1 MSKRASKTKTEIR
14 QEQIAQAALALVS
27 RHGLRRLN
35 VAGLARQVGVVPS
48 ALYRHYQSKEDVLEA
63 VLDLIS
69 RRLLENVQA
78 VRQESADPLECL
90 HRLLSRH
97 VQLICDNVAIPRVIF
112 SEEIF
117 SGYPRRRRRVYQII
131 QGYLKK
137 VQELIREGQ
146 LQGRIRPDLAPDTGS
161 VMFLGL
167 VQPAAI
173 LGLMSNGAFDVAGHA
188 EEAWR
193 LFSGML
199 QAGKEGRRQNYRMSI
214 SAHTGQGTTK
224 RTTDKYK

>member
-1 MSKRASKTKTEIR
+1 MRAPRTKTRIR

-27 RHGLRRLN
+27 RYGLRRLN
-35 VAGLARQVGVVPS
+35 VAGLARKVGVVPS
-48 ALYRHYQSKEDVLEA
+48 ALYRHYQSKEAVLEA

-97 VQLICDNVAIPRVIF
+97 VQLIRENVAIPRVIF

-117 SGYPRRRRRVYQII
+117 SGHPRRRQRVHQII
-131 QGYLKK
+131 QDYLEK

-146 LQGRIRPDLAPDTGS
+146 LQGCIRLDLSPDTGS

-173 LGLMSNGAFDVAGHA
+173 LRLMSNGAFD
-188 EEAWR
+188 
-193 LFSGML
+193 
-199 QAGKEGRRQNYRMSI
+199 N
-214 SAHTGQGTTK
+214 
-224 RTTDKYK
+224 

>member
-1 MSKRASKTKTEIR
+1 MSMRAPKTKTKIR
-14 QEQIAQAALALVS
+14 QEQIAQAALVLIS
-27 RHGLRRLN
+27 RRGLRRLN
-35 VAGLARQVGVVPS
+35 VANLARQVGVVPS

-69 RRLLENVQA
+69 RRLLANVQA
-78 VRQESADPLECL
+78 VRQEGADPLECL

-117 SGYPRRRRRVYQII
+117 SGHPRRRRRGYQII
-131 QGYLKK
+131 QGYLEK

-146 LQGRIRPDLAPDTGS
+146 LQGRIRPDLAPATGS

-173 LGLMSNGAFDVAGHA
+173 LRLMSNGAFDLAAHA

-199 QAGKEGRRQNYRMSI
+199 QAGKDGRRTRMSI
-214 SAHTGQGTTK
+214 STRSGQGTK
-224 RTTDKYK
+224 KQATDKYK

>member
-1 MSKRASKTKTEIR
+1 MRAPRTKTKIR
-14 QEQIAQAALALVS
+14 QEQIAQAALELVT
-27 RHGLRRLN
+27 RHGLKRLN

-48 ALYRHYQSKEDVLEA
+48 ALYRHYQSKEEVLEI

-69 RRLLENVQA
+69 RRLVENVQA
-78 VRQESADPLECL
+78 VRKESADPLECL

-97 VQLICDNVAIPRVIF
+97 VQLIHDNVVIPRVIF

-117 SGYPRRRRRVYQII
+117 GDHPRRRQRMHQII
-131 QGYLKK
+131 RGYLKK
-137 VQELIREGQ
+137 VHELIREGQ
-146 LQGRIRPDLAPDTGS
+146 CQGRIRPDLAPDAGS

-167 VQPAAI
+167 LQPAVI
-173 LGLMSNGAFDVAGHA
+173 LWLMSNGAFDVVAHA

-199 QAGKEGRRQNYRMSI
+199 QAGRDGGVTRARI
-214 SAHTGQGTTK
+214 SASSRQAAK
-224 RTTDKYK
+224 RRATYKYK

>member
-1 MSKRASKTKTEIR
+1 MKMSMRAPKTKTEIR
-14 QEQIAQAALALVS
+14 QEQIAQAALVLVS

-48 ALYRHYQSKEDVLEA
+48 ALYRHYRSKEAVLEA

-69 RRLLENVQA
+69 CRLLENVQA
-78 VRQESADPLECL
+78 VRQESSDPLECL

-97 VQLICDNVAIPRVIF
+97 VQLIRDNVAIPRVIF

-117 SGYPRRRRRVYQII
+117 SGHQRQRVRQIM
-131 QGYLKK
+131 QGYLEQ

-146 LQGRIRPDLAPDTGS
+146 LQGRIRLDLAPDTGS

-167 VQPAAI
+167 VQPAVI
-173 LGLMSNGAFDVAGHA
+173 LWLMSDGAFDVAGHA
-188 EEAWR
+188 EKAWR

-199 QAGKEGRRQNYRMSI
+199 RAGRDGGRTRVRISTHVAQAAK
-214 SAHTGQGTTK
+214 K
-224 RTTDKYK
+224 RTTDKRK

>member
-1 MSKRASKTKTEIR
+1 MRAPKTKTKIR
-14 QEQIAQAALALVS
+14 QEQIAQAALVLIS
-27 RHGLRRLN
+27 RRGLRRLN
-35 VAGLARQVGVVPS
+35 VANLARQVGVVPS
-48 ALYRHYQSKEDVLEA
+48 ALYRHYHSKEDVLDA

-69 RRLLENVQA
+69 RRLLANVQA

-117 SGYPRRRRRVYQII
+117 SGHPRRRRRVYQII
-131 QGYLKK
+131 QGYLEK

-146 LQGRIRPDLAPDTGS
+146 LQGRIRPDLAPAIGS

-188 EEAWR
+188 KEAWL

-199 QAGKEGRRQNYRMSI
+199 QARKDGGRTRMSI
-214 SAHTGQGTTK
+214 SARSRQAAKK
-224 RTTDKYK
+224 RVTDNYQ

>member
-1 MSKRASKTKTEIR
+1 MRAPKTKTRIR
-14 QEQIAQAALALVS
+14 QEQIAQAALALIS

-48 ALYRHYQSKEDVLEA
+48 ALYRHYPSKEDVLEA

-69 RRLLENVQA
+69 RRLLANVQA
-78 VRQESADPLECL
+78 VRQESADPLDCL

-117 SGYPRRRRRVYQII
+117 SGHPRRRQRVYQII

-146 LQGRIRPDLAPDTGS
+146 FQGCIRPDLAPDTGS

-173 LGLMSNGAFDVAGHA
+173 LRLMSNGAFDVTTHA

-199 QAGKEGRRQNYRMSI
+199 RAGRDGGRTRGRI
-214 SAHTGQGTTK
+214 SALSGQATK
-224 RTTDKYK
+224 TRATDKYK

>member
-1 MSKRASKTKTEIR
+1 MSKRAPRTKTKIR
-14 QEQIAQAALALVS
+14 QEQIAQAALELVT

-48 ALYRHYQSKEDVLEA
+48 ALYRHYQSKEEVLEA

-97 VQLICDNVAIPRVIF
+97 VQLIRDNVLIPRVTF

-117 SGYPRRRRRVYQII
+117 SGHPRRRQRVHQII
-131 QGYLKK
+131 LGYLKK

-146 LQGRIRPDLAPDTGS
+146 CQGRIRSDLAPDTGS
-161 VMFLGL
+161 VMFPGL
-167 VQPAAI
+167 VQPAVI
-173 LGLMSNGAFDVAGHA
+173 LWLMSNGSFDVAAHA

-199 QAGKEGRRQNYRMSI
+199 QAGGDGGGTRVRI
-214 SAHTGQGTTK
+214 SARSGQATK
-224 RTTDKYK
+224 RRATDKYK